1 MNVTRE
7 DVMVYSAMLGGFFAL
22 AAGFLGDIGY
32 KGTSFACV
40 SIAIVSLITLGIAY
54 LHTKRS

>member
-7 DVMVYSAMLGGFFAL
+7 DVMVYSAMLGGFFTL

-32 KGTSFACV
+32 KGTSFSCV
-40 SIAIVSLITLGIAY
+40 AIAVVSLISLGIAY
-54 LHTKRS
+54 LHTPRR